1 VATLIVEVDNT
12 KLEMVKGV
20 LKAIGL
26 SVHEKNIKT
35 EKVPNLDTIETIKDA
50 RNGKIIKAKSVGEFL
65 KVKTRKL
72 S

>member
-1 VATLIVEVDNT
+1 MATLIVEVDNT